1 MDQLKPNL
9 VNSCPLTPVTFL
21 ARAATVYGDY
31 PSLVYNTT
39 AYTWTQTYRRCLQ
52 LASSLSSLGIKTGHV
67 VSVVAP
73 NIPPMYEL
81 HFALPMS
88 GAILN
93 TINTRLD
100 ARTVSSILQHSESK
114 LVFLDHILS
123 SLILEAVS
131 LFPPN
136 TETPRLVLVNDED
149 TSASTLIGFIDTYEN
164 MVKKG
169 NSEFKGLFIATVTS
183 LIDWSVS
190 NQPVYLWTLPMFHG
204 NWWCYTWGMA
214 AVGATNICLLLNMLS
229 NNRNAERIEHPVHI
243 LTGGAPPPAPVL
255 FRIESLG
262 FMVSHCYGL
271 TETCSLVF
279 SCAWKPQWNK
289 LHATE
294 RSRLMARQ
302 GVGTI
307 GLTQLDVVDPK
318 SGVSVQRD
326 GLACGELVLRGGS
339 LMLGYLK
346 DPKTTSKCMKDNGW
360 FYTGDVAVMH
370 PDGYVEIKDR
380 SKDVIISGGENI
392 SSAQVES
399 VLYSHR
405 GSTGPVLAG
414 DAMRFCMF
422 EE

>member
-1 MDQLKPNL
+1 MDQLKPSL

-21 ARAATVYGDY
+21 PRAATVYGDY

-39 AYTWTQTYRRCLQ
+39 TYTWTQTYRRCLQ

-81 HFALPMS
+81 HFAVPMS

-114 LVFLDHILS
+114 LVFVDHIFS

-164 MVKKG
+164 MVKNG
-169 NSEFKGLFIATVTS
+169 NSEFKWIEPTSEWDPMVLNYTSGTTSSPKSVVLSHKGLFIATINS

-204 NWWCYTWGMA
+204 NGWCYTWGMA
-214 AVGATNICLLLNMLS
+214 AVGATNICLRKIDVSTIYTLIKKHKVTYMCGAPVVLNMLS

-255 FRIESLG
+255 FRIWS
-262 FMVSHCYGL
+262 
-271 TETCSLVF
+271 
-279 SCAWKPQWNK
+279 
-289 LHATE
+289 
-294 RSRLMARQ
+294 
-302 GVGTI
+302 
-307 GLTQLDVVDPK
+307 
-318 SGVSVQRD
+318 
-326 GLACGELVLRGGS
+326 
-339 LMLGYLK
+339 YLK

-399 VLYSHR
+399 VLYSHPMINEAAVVAR
-405 GSTGPVLAG
+405 PDPFWQETPCAFVCLKNDFLASELTEKEII
-414 DAMRFCMF
+414 DF
-422 EE
+422 